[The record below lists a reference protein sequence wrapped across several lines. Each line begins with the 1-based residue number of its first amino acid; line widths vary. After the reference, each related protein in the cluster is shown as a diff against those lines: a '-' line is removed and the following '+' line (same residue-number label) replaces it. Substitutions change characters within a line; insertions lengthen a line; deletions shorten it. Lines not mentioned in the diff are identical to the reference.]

1 VTFEP
6 ELRPGPPWVMEEMIW
21 AQLDLPEQIVG
32 GADADHLASKLRKAV
47 DAGEPVLFT
56 GCGTSEHAA
65 RAAHAIVGE
74 ALPDATLASRD
85 AFETRL
91 APPTGGLVVAI
102 SHEAGTPATLD
113 AARGA
118 SDAGAEVVLITAQP
132 ERAPAGVEP
141 IRTPLHDRS
150 WCHTVAYLSP
160 LLLHASV
167 AGVRPQ
173 RARELIATQLDA
185 RSQRH
190 EDARRLAGCRR
201 VLVVGSGV
209 DEISAAELALKLE
222 EAIHVPTTPLGVEKV
237 LHGHL
242 PAADRDSGLV
252 LLRFDPDHR
261 DERDGRSADVA
272 AAAGVLGM
280 PTVGLGASDA
290 VTRAEAL
297 LAGAVALQ
305 VLTLELCLAV
315 GTNPDLIRRE
325 QPLYRQVAE
334 AAGAG

>member
-1 VTFEP
+1 MSYEP
-6 ELRPGPPWVMEEMIW
+6 ELRPGPPWIMEEMIW
-21 AQLDLPEQIVG
+21 AQPELAGQVAG
-32 GADADHLASKLRKAV
+32 SDDADRLASHIRRAV

-65 RAAHAIVGE
+65 RAARAIVAD

-85 AFETRL
+85 AFEASL
-91 APPTGGLVVAI
+91 APPAGGLVVAI
-102 SHEAGTPATLD
+102 SHEGGTPATLE

-118 SDAGAEVVLITAQP
+118 SETGAKAVLVSAFP

-141 IRTPLHDRS
+141 VRTPLHDRS

-160 LLLHASV
+160 LLLHAGF
-167 AGVRPQ
+167 AGLDAR
-173 RARELIATQLDA
+173 RAQEIIATQLAA
-185 RSQRH
+185 RPQRH
-190 EDARRLAGCRR
+190 EDAQRLAGCRR
-201 VLVVGSGV
+201 LLVVGSGV
-209 DEISAAELALKLE
+209 DEITASELALKLE
-222 EAIHVPTTPLGVEKV
+222 EAIHVPTTPLGAEKV

-242 PAADRDSGLV
+242 PAADGDTGLV

-261 DERDGRSADVA
+261 DERDRRSEDVA
-272 AAAGVLGM
+272 RATSVLGM
-280 PTVGLGASDA
+280 PTIRLGATDA
-290 VTRAEAL
+290 VTPAEAL

-315 GTNPDLIRRE
+315 DTNPDLIRRE

-334 AAGAG
+334 AGGAG

>member
-1 VTFEP
+1 MTFEP

-21 AQLDLPEQIVG
+21 AQPDLATEIVHS
-32 GADADHLASKLRKAV
+32 ADADRLASHLRGAV

-65 RAAHAIVGE
+65 RAAQAIVGD
-74 ALPDATLASRD
+74 ALPDARVASRD
-85 AFETRL
+85 AFETSL
-91 APPTGGLVVAI
+91 APPAGGLVVAI

-118 SDAGAEVVLITAQP
+118 SNAGAQVVLITAQP
-132 ERAPAGVEP
+132 ENAPAGVEL

-150 WCHTVAYLSP
+150 WCHTVGYLSP
-160 LLLHASV
+160 LLVHASV
-167 AGVRPQ
+167 AGLGPQRAHELITTQLAARPQ
-173 RARELIATQLDA
+173 R
-185 RSQRH
+185 H
-190 EDARRLAGCRR
+190 EQAHHLAGCRR
-201 VLVVGSGV
+201 ILVVGSGV
-209 DEISAAELALKLE
+209 DEITASELALKLE
-222 EAIHVPTTPLGVEKV
+222 EAIYVPTTPLGAEKV

-242 PAADRDSGLV
+242 PAADRDTGLV

-261 DERDGRSADVA
+261 DERDRRSADVA
-272 AAAGVLGM
+272 AATSVLDM
-280 PTVGLGASDA
+280 PTIELGVPDV

-305 VLTLELCLAV
+305 LLTLELCLTR
-315 GTNPDLIRRE
+315 GTNPDLIRRD
-325 QPLYRQVAE
+325 QPLYRRVAD

>member
-21 AQLDLPEQIVG
+21 AQLDIPEQI
-32 GADADHLASKLRKAV
+32 ARSDDADRLASHVRKAV
-47 DAGEPVLFT
+47 EAGEPVLFT

-65 RAAHAIVGE
+65 RAAQAIVGD
-74 ALPDATLASRD
+74 ALPTARLASRD

-91 APPTGGLVVAI
+91 ALPTGGLVVAI
-102 SHEAGTPATLD
+102 SHEGGTPATLD

-118 SDAGAEVVLITAQP
+118 SNAGAQVVLITAHP

-150 WCHTVAYLSP
+150 WCHTVGYLSP
-160 LLLHASV
+160 LLLHASF
-167 AGVRPQ
+167 AGLGPQ
-173 RARELIATQLDA
+173 RAHELIATELAA

-190 EDARRLAGCRR
+190 EDAHHLANCGRL
-201 VLVVGSGV
+201 LVVGSGV
-209 DEISAAELALKLE
+209 DQITAAELALKLE

-242 PAADRDSGLV
+242 PAADRDTGLV

-261 DERDGRSADVA
+261 GERDRRSADVA
-272 AAAGVLGM
+272 AAASVLEI
-280 PTVGLGASDA
+280 PTVALGAPDA
-290 VTRAEAL
+290 VTRAESL
-297 LAGAVALQ
+297 VAGAVALQ
-305 VLTLELCLAV
+305 LLTLELCLTI